1 MSAKEKVMIELYH
14 SLHSTC
20 SQKVRLCLAEKGI
33 EWRGHHLNLRRFD
46 QLKPEFLA
54 LNPAGMVPVLKEG
67 EWLLTESR
75 VINEYL
81 EEAYPAVR
89 LAPAD
94 PRARA
99 RMRWWSKY
107 SDDVATDAVKLPSFV
122 KNIQPELQ
130 RMAPEDVRTMVAQI
144 PDPKVRERW
153 TRAVTHGIS
162 AADLQPSVDRLAGM
176 VERMDQS
183 LKEGPWL
190 AGSDYSLA
198 DIDIA
203 PFVHRLI
210 RVELFYL
217 VEARPRVADWYARI
231 SARPAYAQAIPP
243 AGSEGTQP
251 PER

>member
-1 MSAKEKVMIELYH
+1 MIELYH

-94 PRARA
+94 PRAASITGRA
-99 RMRWWSKY
+99 S
-107 SDDVATDAVKLPSFV
+107 S
-122 KNIQPELQ
+122 
-130 RMAPEDVRTMVAQI
+130 
-144 PDPKVRERW
+144 
-153 TRAVTHGIS
+153 TRC
-162 AADLQPSVDRLAGM
+162 R
-176 VERMDQS
+176 RCC
-183 LKEGPWL
+183 W
-190 AGSDYSLA
+190 
-198 DIDIA
+198 
-203 PFVHRLI
+203 R
-210 RVELFYL
+210 
-217 VEARPRVADWYARI
+217 
-231 SARPAYAQAIPP
+231 
-243 AGSEGTQP
+243 
-251 PER
+251 